1 MSLAPTALGN
11 SVPEIFNLQ
20 EEAHMRYEKIASS
33 WDQNTDDAWASIQYN
48 KGTQPVGQKVTYILK
63 TKCIYFFSLFAE
75 TSIDK

>member
-1 MSLAPTALGN
+1 MSLSPTALGN

-48 KGTQPVGQKVTYILK
+48 KGTQPVGQKV
-63 TKCIYFFSLFAE
+63 S
-75 TSIDK
+75 